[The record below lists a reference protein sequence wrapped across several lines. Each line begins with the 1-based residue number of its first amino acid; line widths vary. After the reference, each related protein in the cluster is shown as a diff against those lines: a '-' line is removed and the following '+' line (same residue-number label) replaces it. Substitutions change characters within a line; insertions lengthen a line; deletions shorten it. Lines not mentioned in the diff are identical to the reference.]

1 MSIALPFDDL
11 LGGLGGLAALSSLT
25 SLGGGEGGGLP
36 GLGLLSGLTGGGAGG
51 LPGLDL
57 LSGLTGGASGLPGLD
72 LLSGLTSALPG
83 LGGQTTE
90 TSAIGGLPL
99 PGLDALGG
107 GLPGLD
113 ALGGGLP
120 GLDALG
126 GGGLPGLD
134 LLSGGLGGLGGA
146 AGGEGGNGSVYG
158 TSNGPVG
165 GLLFTLESST
175 FGVPVLGEFVGGVVR
190 SQVEGGGVQNI
201 VMTQLLGTP
210 LFEPVQSLIGGNS
223 YGDELVLYEPAT
235 APVALTEGLPVVN
248 EVTRMVVTGSF
259 PTSSAFIGS
268 YLGGL
273 ASEDL
278 LQNFV
283 STGGMVGTGADA
295 VEAVIANLPMG
306 NMLFDGNDI
315 NSTLDL
321 ITNSTD
327 QILYVDDLVAG
338 ALGGDALNSELP
350 FNNALGGALEVFDSA
365 GLAGPF
371 GALLYEGLT
380 PIATNLQEVQIAG
393 PIVLGTLGKLM

>member
-1 MSIALPFDDL
+1 MSIALPFEDL

-36 GLGLLSGLTGGGAGG
+36 GLDLLSGLTGGNAGGLPSLDLLSGLTGGGGG

-57 LSGLTGGASGLPGLD
+57 LSN
-72 LLSGLTSALPG
+72 LTSVLPG
-83 LGGQTTE
+83 LGGGTTE
-90 TSAIGGLPL
+90 A
-99 PGLDALGG
+99 ALV
-107 GLPGLD
+107 D
-113 ALGGGLP
+113 GLP

-158 TSNGPVG
+158 TSNGPIG
-165 GLLFTLESST
+165 GALFMLESST

-190 SQVEGGGVQNI
+190 SQVEGGGFQNI
-201 VMTQLLGTP
+201 VLTQLLGTP
-210 LFEPVQSLIGGNS
+210 LFDPVQSLIGGNS

-235 APVALTEGLPVVN
+235 APVALTEGLPVIN
-248 EVTRMVVTGSF
+248 DVTRMIVTGSF

-283 STGGMVGTGADA
+283 STGGMVGAGADA
-295 VEAVIANLPMG
+295 VESVIANLPMG

-315 NSTLDL
+315 NSALDL

-338 ALGGDALNSELP
+338 ALGGDALSSELP
-350 FNNALGGALEVFDSA
+350 FDNALGGALDLFNSA
-365 GLAGPF
+365 GAAAPV

-393 PIVLGTLGKLM
+393 PIILGTLGKLM

>member
-1 MSIALPFDDL
+1 MAISLPFDQL
-11 LGGLGGLAALSSLT
+11 LGGLGGLSALSSLT
-25 SLGGGEGGGLP
+25 SLGGLGGASEDEGGLP
-36 GLGLLSGLTGGGAGG
+36 GLSLLSGLTGGLPLTDGLSSLTGVLSGLGGLGGGLGGLGGEPEVQAALVDG
-51 LPGLDL
+51 LPG
-57 LSGLTGGASGLPGLD
+57 A
-72 LLSGLTSALPG
+72 SAL
-83 LGGQTTE
+83 
-90 TSAIGGLPL
+90 
-99 PGLDALGG
+99 G

-113 ALGGGLP
+113 ALGGGS
-120 GLDALG
+120 
-126 GGGLPGLD
+126 LPGLD
-134 LLSGGLGGLGGA
+134 LLTGGLPGLGG

-175 FGVPVLGEFVGGVVR
+175 FNVPVLGEFVGGVAR

-201 VMTQLLGTP
+201 VLTQLLGTP
-210 LFEPVQSLIGGNS
+210 LFEPVQGLIGGNS

-235 APVALTEGLPVVN
+235 APVALTEGLPVIN

-268 YLGGL
+268 NLGGL
-273 ASEDL
+273 ASEDF

-283 STGGMVGTGADA
+283 STGGTIGTGADG
-295 VEAVIANLPMG
+295 VEKVISNLPLG
-306 NMLFDGNDI
+306 NMLFDGNDL
-315 NSTLDL
+315 NSSLDL

-338 ALGGDALNSELP
+338 ALGGDALSNELP
-350 FNNALGGALEVFDSA
+350 FDNALGGALDILNTS
-365 GLAGPF
+365 GLGGPA

-393 PIVLGTLGKLM
+393 PIILGTLGKLM